1 DSIISQ
7 LIESPGKPGRFRVM
21 NADGTRRQQLT
32 TYGEL
37 PQWSPDG
44 TQIVYNIDNH
54 LTDLD
59 GGVWVMNTDGTNQR
73 QLTNDDG
80 RNPQWSPDGTQ
91 ITFHNDYGDVFLIN
105 VDPPNLPQL
114 LVGNGWDPVWSP
126 SALTGS

>member
-1 DSIISQ
+1 
-7 LIESPGKPGRFRVM
+7 
-21 NADGTRRQQLT
+21 
-32 TYGEL
+32 

-44 TQIVYNIDNH
+44 TQIVYNIDNR

-59 GGVWVMNTDGTNQR
+59 SGVWVMNADGTKQR
-73 QLTNDDG
+73 RLTSDDG